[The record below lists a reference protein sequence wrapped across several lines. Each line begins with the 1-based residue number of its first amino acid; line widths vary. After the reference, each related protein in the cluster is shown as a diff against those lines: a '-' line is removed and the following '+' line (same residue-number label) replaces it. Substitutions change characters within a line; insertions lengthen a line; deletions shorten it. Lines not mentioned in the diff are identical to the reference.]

1 MTEPDLRRAVSDLY
15 FAMLHTIC
23 ETLAGTLG
31 EPLSYTAAKEAWI
44 RLYRLPDHAHVAK
57 HCDDSRIREFPDE
70 IQRFAAQFKAA
81 KTRREDADYD
91 ASATFR
97 TSDIRKMVQLV
108 ESAVLSFKA
117 ADDASKLAF
126 AFFVALRR
134 R

>member
-1 MTEPDLRRAVSDLY
+1 MLLSEGFLRTAKSRLTIEGHLTEPDLRRAVSDLY

-81 KTRREDADYD
+81 KTCLLY
-91 ASATFR
+91 
-97 TSDIRKMVQLV
+97 TSPSPRDRG
-108 ESAVLSFKA
+108 
-117 ADDASKLAF
+117 
-126 AFFVALRR
+126 
-134 R
+134 